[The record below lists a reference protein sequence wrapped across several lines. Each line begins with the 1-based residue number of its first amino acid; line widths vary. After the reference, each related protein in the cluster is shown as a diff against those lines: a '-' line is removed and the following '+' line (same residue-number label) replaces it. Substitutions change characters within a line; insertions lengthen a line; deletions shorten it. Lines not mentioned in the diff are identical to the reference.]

1 MNDASETKKAKTI
14 IENIRKLLFNC
25 DLTVVYAN
33 GEIVLREV
41 TMRLNEGSRAKAK
54 QRKFINAKID
64 KERYEVFIADIENT
78 KNEIM
83 DNLNLLLDKY
93 QPRYKEVFVAY
104 FLQDKTYQE
113 IATQTNYSKEAIK
126 VIVRRLKTDL
136 LTFYIP

>member
-1 MNDASETKKAKTI
+1 MCDTETKKAKTI

-25 DLTVVYAN
+25 DLTVIYAN
-33 GEIVLREV
+33 GEIALREA

-54 QRKFINAKID
+54 QQKFINAKID

-83 DNLNLLLDKY
+83 DNLNLILDKY

-126 VIVRRLKTDL
+126 VIVRRLKNDL